1 MGEPRVV
8 PALGG
13 VEGIDGARVVS
24 RRYHF
29 HAPGVAY
36 VATTVVLFAGAA
48 NAQNNLLFW
57 LFGLCTAA
65 LAVSGVISGGM
76 LMRVRVQRVAP
87 RVAQV
92 GEPVFVRYRVSNGSR
107 IMPLMGLTIEE
118 LASARAAVESGRL
131 TPLRAFV
138 AHVPAGGALE
148 VVAQAEGAARGMCGF
163 QRFRVWTTFPFGLMK
178 KSVTFEHDASV
189 LVRPRVA
196 SVTLPPVLAGG
207 ARGRSSRLHAR
218 EGEEFHSLREYT
230 TGDSAR
236 RIAWRPSAR
245 RDEEVVS
252 ERSVPAA
259 GTLRLRLVADG
270 PGPVAE
276 AVASAAAGLGLAALK
291 RGIGVGLEGG
301 PPRASHTQLLDSLAL
316 WKPGDH
322 TEGADTGES
331 VISIGDGPPQAARW
345 MSLQDLGVVPGPDG
359 VRESGHTPPSGPWA
373 RVFGWWASAWRGR
386 SGAGG
391 AGRAAGRGAE
401 G

>member
-1 MGEPRVV
+1 MSGPRVL
-8 PALGG
+8 PAL
-13 VEGIDGARVVS
+13 DGARAVS

-29 HAPGVAY
+29 HAPGLAY

-48 NAQNNLLFW
+48 NAQNNLLFG

-76 LMRVRVQRVAP
+76 LMRVRVERVAP
-87 RVAQV
+87 HVAQV
-92 GEPVFVRYRVSNGSR
+92 GAPVFVRYRVSNGSR
-107 IMPLMGLTIEE
+107 VLPLMGVTIEE
-118 LASARAAVESGRL
+118 LAPAPAGGLCGRL
-131 TPLRAFV
+131 TSLRAFV
-138 AHVPAGGALE
+138 AHVPAGESRE
-148 VVAQAEGAARGMCGF
+148 VVAQAEGTARGECRLR
-163 QRFRVWTTFPFGLMK
+163 RFRVWTTFPFGLMK
-178 KSVTFEHDASV
+178 KSVSFEHEASV

-196 SVTLPPVLAGG
+196 SVAVPRLLAGG

-259 GTLRLRLVADG
+259 ETLRLRLVADG

-276 AVASAAAGLGLAALK
+276 AVASAAAGLALAAMK

-301 PPRASHTQLLDSLAL
+301 PFSTSLTRVLDALAL

-322 TEGADTGES
+322 AEAADGGES
-331 VISIGDGPPQAARW
+331 ATSIGDGPARADRW
-345 MSLQDLGVVPGPDG
+345 LSLQDLGVAPAQGESQATPRAG
-359 VRESGHTPPSGPWA
+359 LIVRVRSWWGA
-373 RVFGWWASAWRGR
+373 RRGGR
-386 SGAGG
+386 G
-391 AGRAAGRGAE
+391 AGR
-401 G
+401 

>member
-1 MGEPRVV
+1 MGGPRVL
-8 PALGG
+8 PALG
-13 VEGIDGARVVS
+13 GIDGARVVS

-36 VATTVVLFAGAA
+36 VATTIVLFAGAA

-57 LFGLCTAA
+57 LFGVCTAA

-76 LMRVRVQRVAP
+76 LMRVHVERVVP

-107 IMPLMGLTIEE
+107 LMPLMGLTIEE
-118 LASARAAVESGRL
+118 LAPGPAEGWSGRL

-138 AHVPAGGALE
+138 SHVPAGATRE
-148 VVAQAEGAARGMCGF
+148 VVAQAEGVARGRCGLG
-163 QRFRVWTTFPFGLMK
+163 RFRVWTTFPFGLMK
-178 KSVTFEHDASV
+178 KSVTFEHDASL

-196 SVTLPPVLAGG
+196 SVALPPVLAGG
-207 ARGRSSRLHAR
+207 VRGRSSRRQAR
-218 EGEEFHSLREYT
+218 GGEEFHSLREYT

-252 ERSVPAA
+252 ERSVATA
-259 GTLRLRLVADG
+259 EALRLRLVADG

-276 AVASAAAGLGLAALK
+276 AVASAAAGLALAALK

-301 PPRASHTQLLDSLAL
+301 PARASHTQVLDALAL
-316 WKPGDH
+316 WRPGASAD
-322 TEGADTGES
+322 GADERGAT
-331 VISIGDGPPQAARW
+331 VSIGEGPARSPRW
-345 MSLQDLGVVPGPDG
+345 VSIEDLGVSPTP
-359 VRESGHTPPSGPWA
+359 VRVEAARLGRMA
-373 RVFGWWASAWRGR
+373 RVSKWLAGLGW
-386 SGAGG
+386 G
-391 AGRAAGRGAE
+391 AGR
-401 G
+401 